1 MASLS
6 LLVFLFALPAFAQ
19 QPMVT
24 ATTCVD
30 DWADHKGKAR
40 LRKINDLWW
49 TDDNCEV
56 YAPGVQAVLDLRGR
70 EALRLEPRFMVALV
84 DESR

>member
-24 ATTCVD
+24 ATRCVD

-40 LRKINDLWW
+40 LRKINDRWW

-56 YAPGVQAVLDLRGR
+56 YAPGKKGVFWEIDSKPGTASFIIG
-70 EALRLEPRFMVALV
+70 P
-84 DESR
+84 ST